1 VTDALISSESED
13 FEVASYYCDYA
24 DKISLEPAFILG
36 ALVQSLLQAYEI
48 PDEVADLITLHYR
61 DGMRTPEANDVFQ
74 VLYQTVCWFQSVILV
89 VDGIDEVDEADRNT
103 ILSYLKTLVS
113 CPGLSVKIFVTSRE
127 DTDVLPVLTP
137 LPEACF
143 RVNVPESTSK
153 GIYCYVR
160 DTVESLSYAGRLAI
174 KPGNMKLKKEVIQT
188 LRTGARGM

>member
-1 VTDALISSESED
+1 LISAESED

-36 ALVQSLLQAYEI
+36 ALVQSLLQGYEI
-48 PDEVADLITLHYR
+48 PDEVAELIALHYR
-61 DGMRTPEANDVFQ
+61 DGERTPETNEVFQ
-74 VLYQTVCWFQSVILV
+74 ILYQTVCWFQSVILV

-103 ILSYLKTLVS
+103 VLSYLKTLIS
-113 CPGLSVKIFVTSRE
+113 CPGLSVKVLVTSTE
-127 DTDVLPVLTP
+127 ETDLLSILSP

-143 RVNVPESTSK
+143 EINVPEATSK

-160 DTVESLSYAGRLAI
+160 DSVESMSYAGRLAI
-174 KPGNMKLKKEVIQT
+174 KPGNVKLKKEVIQA